1 MALGRTTDADEREAL
16 TLAQCPACTGQGWT
30 HEPIPTEGYRR
41 FKAYQTSGCRWC
53 GGTDKERGSGLVSAS
68 RRTAW
73 MMLFPRPNNASGL
86 QARPINTPT
95 ITVKPTGD
103 PRGNAAK

>member
-1 MALGRTTDADEREAL
+1 MTLGRTTDADDEL
-16 TLAQCPACTGQGWT
+16 TLILAQCPACTGQGWT

-53 GGTDKERGSGLVSAS
+53 GGTDKERGSGLVSQS

-73 MMLFPRPNNASGL
+73 MMLFPRPNLVPGSVVV
-86 QARPINTPT
+86 RTPAQLA
-95 ITVKPTGD
+95 GD
-103 PRGNAAK
+103 PPDPPGKAVK